1 MSQEDD
7 TGSYTRVR
15 FNAQVG
21 DGPDQRGDVTVEV
34 QRSTD
39 VCTSIVTSVRA
50 RDELDDNLEHLR
62 SALGLDGSAD

>member
-39 VCTSIVTSVRA
+39 VCTLKATSNQA
-50 RDELDDNLEHLR
+50 QDELDDNLEHLR
-62 SALGLDGSAD
+62 SALGLVDE

>member
-34 QRSTD
+34 QKPTD
-39 VCTSIVTSVRA
+39 VCTSKVTSNQA
-50 RDELDDNLEHLR
+50 QDELDDNLEHLR
-62 SALGLDGSAD
+62 SALGLVDG

>member
-1 MSQEDD
+1 MSQEND

-34 QRSTD
+34 QRPTD
-39 VCTSIVTSVRA
+39 VCTSKVTSNQA
-50 RDELDDNLEHLR
+50 
-62 SALGLDGSAD
+62 

>member
-34 QRSTD
+34 QMPTD
-39 VCTSIVTSVRA
+39 VCTSKVTSNQA
-50 RDELDDNLEHLR
+50 QDELDDNLEHLR
-62 SALGLDGSAD
+62 SALGLVDE

>member
-34 QRSTD
+34 QRPTD
-39 VCTSIVTSVRA
+39 VCTSKVTSNQA
-50 RDELDDNLEHLR
+50 QDELDDNLEHLR
-62 SALGLDGSAD
+62 SALGLVDE

>member
-34 QRSTD
+34 QRPTD
-39 VCTSIVTSVRA
+39 VCTLKVTSNQA
-50 RDELDDNLEHLR
+50 QDELDDNLEHLR
-62 SALGLDGSAD
+62 SALGLVDE

>member
-1 MSQEDD
+1 MSQEND

-39 VCTSIVTSVRA
+39 VCTLKVTSNQA
-50 RDELDDNLEHLR
+50 QDELDDNLEHLR
-62 SALGLDGSAD
+62 SALGLVDE

>member
-34 QRSTD
+34 QRPTD
-39 VCTSIVTSVRA
+39 VCTSKVTSNQA
-50 RDELDDNLEHLR
+50 QDELDDNLEHLR
-62 SALGLDGSAD
+62 SALGLVDG